1 VGFKVIYAEN
11 VKTKGEMRKL
21 INKFLASIEQD
32 GIGLFYFSG
41 HGISAYNQNYLIP
54 TQNDSIREE
63 ADIEDIGMS
72 VNYLLTKL
80 ENKKNRLNII
90 ILDACRNSLGK
101 GLGQPLLGDEASGI
115 YIAYATAM
123 GSRARDNGVFTSS
136 FINNASI
143 AGLKIEDVFKRVRI
157 EVKQKTE
164 GKQIPFTSSSLDG
177 DFFFILPKDGLD
189 TPNSIIY
196 KEAKQDNTLLWLL
209 LLGLI
214 VALFYL
220 LFLLLKPK
228 GQKSKI
234 GRIIKKPKG
243 FIEIG
248 GLIYQNQPFTK
259 QYSWHEAKEYA
270 KNLRLGGF
278 NDWRLPTRE
287 ELRRLANIKLYGEY
301 DIFWEEWYE
310 NHKDKALVNSKGE
323 KHFIREDFIE
333 NMPKDSYFWT
343 SERKDE
349 DDIWRV
355 GFHLGC
361 DDISYDEDMNYVMC
375 VRDKLN

>member
-1 VGFKVIYAEN
+1 
-11 VKTKGEMRKL
+11 MRKL
-21 INKFLASIEQD
+21 INRFLASIKQD
-32 GIGLFYFSG
+32 GVGLFYFPG
-41 HGISAYNQNYLIP
+41 HGATANNKNYLIP

-90 ILDACRNSLGK
+90 ILDACRNSLEK
-101 GLGQPLLGDEASGI
+101 GLSQPLLGDEASGI

-123 GSRARDNGVFTSS
+123 GRRARDNGVFTSS
-136 FINNASI
+136 FIKNASI

-164 GKQIPFTSSSLDG
+164 GKQIPFTSSGLDG
-177 DFFFILPKDGLD
+177 DFFFILPKGGLGM
-189 TPNSIIY
+189 PNSIIY
-196 KEAKQDNTLLWLL
+196 KEAKQDNTLLWWL

-214 VALFYL
+214 IALFYL

-228 GQKSKI
+228 
-234 GRIIKKPKG
+234 IKKPKG
-243 FIEIG
+243 FIEID
-248 GLIYQNQPFTK
+248 GLIYLNQSFTK
-259 QYSWHEAKEYA
+259 QYNWHEAKNYA

-278 NDWRLPTRE
+278 NDWRLPTRA
-287 ELRRLANIKLYGEY
+287 ELRRLGNIKFYGEY
-301 DIFWEEWYE
+301 DIFWEEWYK

-323 KHFIREDFIE
+323 KHFIKEEFIE